1 MKKLGLLML
10 LSTSALIANFAM
22 AENILPL
29 LDVAPEYPE
38 AALRR
43 DISGHVVVRFDID
56 KSGKAQNISIIEASP
71 ARIFNGA
78 VKRALKRSTFTT
90 SDDISSISFERIYLF
105 NQSADN
111 DLANRFNFME
121 SAPQLATN

>member
-1 MKKLGLLML
+1 MKKLGLILL
-10 LSTSALIANFAM
+10 LSTSALTANGAM
-22 AENILPL
+22 AENIVPV

-43 DISGHVVVRFDID
+43 DISGHVVVRFDVD
-56 KSGKAQNISIIEASP
+56 ESGKAQNISIVEASP
-71 ARIFNGA
+71 ERIFNGA
-78 VKRALKRSTFTT
+78 VRVALKRSTFTA
-90 SDDISSISFERIYLF
+90 SDDISSTSFERTYHF

-121 SAPQLATN
+121 GAPQLATN